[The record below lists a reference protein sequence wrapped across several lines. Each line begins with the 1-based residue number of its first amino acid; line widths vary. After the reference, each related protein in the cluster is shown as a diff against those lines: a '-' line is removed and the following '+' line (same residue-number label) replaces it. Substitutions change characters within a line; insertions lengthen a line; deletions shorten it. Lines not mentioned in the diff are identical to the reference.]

1 MSRHIDVHD
10 PSALVSDDNED
21 VERTKGKRRH
31 GEEVCD
37 PDLASVEA
45 KECTPAGRWWSTQS
59 LAAIDPDGRGA
70 YIETQRPELT
80 DNPNRT
86 PVRVLRG
93 DASDQALDL
102 GRDARSPRPPMAALP
117 GPVPPPGCAM
127 PADDS
132 LGLNENQGVPPARP
146 AFCQRR
152 PETPVGFLQV
162 RTARP
167 GVHREL
173 MSECEILED
182 EITPVGWQ
190 DRQPT
195 EEELEQN
202 PHGETSAL
210 RVGSGAQSATA
221 SARRARQNLVSIAR
235 MEYLCP
241 TGHRWRPWIPLN
253 DNGSF
258 RYRFHFRFRP
268 ATST

>member
-10 PSALVSDDNED
+10 PPALVSDDNED

-31 GEEVCD
+31 GEEVCG

-86 PVRVLRG
+86 PVWVLRG
-93 DASDQALDL
+93 DASDSALDL
-102 GRDARSPRPPMAALP
+102 GRDARSPRPPMSALP

-132 LGLNENQGVPPARP
+132 LGAEREPRRP
-146 AFCQRR
+146 ASEASLL
-152 PETPVGFLQV
+152 PEKTRNAGRLPSGADGEAGRTPRADVGV
-162 RTARP
+162 RDSRGRDHACRMAGP
-167 GVHREL
+167 
-173 MSECEILED
+173 
-182 EITPVGWQ
+182 
-190 DRQPT
+190 QPT

-241 TGHRWRPWIPLN
+241 QVVAEGAE
-253 DNGSF
+253 G
-258 RYRFHFRFRP
+258 P
-268 ATST
+268 AS